1 MDIASLI
8 IGALGVFI
16 SLGGFSA
23 AIWQIRRTRTAAE
36 SAERAATDAREAV
49 LRTTSISYLTQ
60 AVSQIE
66 RLKELHRNQDLD
78 RVVERYTPLR
88 QILTAT
94 QARLSASAIEELDNA
109 IIELM
114 RMERDINRAIFAG
127 NRIDHARFIGILLNI
142 QQVLDEARVYQER
155 QMYGASDI
163 GSVSDDNG

>member
-16 SLGGFSA
+16 SLGGFTI
-23 AIWQIRRTRTAAE
+23 AIWQVKRTRAAAE

-66 RLKELHRNQDLD
+66 RLKELHRNQDID
-78 RVVERYTPLR
+78 RAVERYTPLR
-88 QILTAT
+88 QILTAM
-94 QARLSASAIEELDNA
+94 QARLPASAIEELDNA

-155 QMYGASDI
+155 RMYGASDI
-163 GSVSDDNG
+163 GGVSDDNG